1 MAKSSEGEEE
11 LLREKFNAIVEG
23 LSLDESAPTT
33 YLDELEKIEESQGFK
48 PPNPAKVSLAST
60 FQAMKRGF
68 KNWFNRPHHD
78 GDGVVL

>member
-1 MAKSSEGEEE
+1 MTKSSEGEEE
-11 LLREKFNAIVEG
+11 LVREKFNSIVAG

-33 YLDELEKIEESQGFK
+33 YLDELENIEESQGFK
-48 PPNPAKVSLAST
+48 PPSPAKVSPAAT

-68 KNWFNRPHHD
+68 KNWFNRPSHD

>member
-1 MAKSSEGEEE
+1 MAKNSEGEEE
-11 LLREKFNAIVEG
+11 LIREKFNSIVAG

-33 YLDELEKIEESQGFK
+33 YLDERAEIEESQGFK
-48 PPNPAKVSLAST
+48 PPNPAKVSPAST

-68 KNWFNRPHHD
+68 KNWFNRPSHD

>member
-1 MAKSSEGEEE
+1 MSKSSEGEEE
-11 LLREKFNAIVEG
+11 LIREKFNSIVEG

-48 PPNPAKVSLAST
+48 PPIPTKVSPAQT

-68 KNWFNRPHHD
+68 KNWFSRPEHD